1 MSNRGEVMHFRK
13 WVGAIVSASIALA
26 VAGSLCAQ
34 GFPGRPIRF
43 IVPFPP
49 AGPTDLA
56 ARLVAENM
64 TETLHQPVLVENRAG
79 ANGIVGREALLK
91 SPPDGYTVAIAVFP
105 TLVVNPLIY
114 SRLSY
119 TSRDF
124 TPVILLLRQS
134 TVLVV
139 GAQVPATTLSEVLAL
154 ARSKEDGLFYGSYG
168 AGSVP
173 HIAMGML
180 QKQANLK
187 LVHVPYAGNAA
198 MNLAFLAGQVQLLF
212 STPDP
217 ILESVKAG
225 KLKAIATAG
234 QRRSSLLPNTPTFAE
249 AGMSNFDVSTWSSI
263 VAPAGVPPEIVGRLN
278 AAMNAAVSAPGV
290 RARFVQGGME
300 AAGGSPA
307 EFAQFLAYE
316 NDRWG
321 KLIKELGVKLD

>member
-1 MSNRGEVMHFRK
+1 MTFFRT
-13 WVGAIVSASIALA
+13 ICSFIA
-26 VAGSLCAQ
+26 VAPMLAYPLGATAQ
-34 GFPGRPIRF
+34 NFPNRPIRF

-56 ARLVAENM
+56 ARLVAESM
-64 TETLHQPVLVENRAG
+64 AETLRQPVLVENRAG
-79 ANGIVGREALLK
+79 ANGIVGLEALAK
-91 SPPDGYTVAIAVFP
+91 APPDGYTVAIAVFP

-114 SRLSY
+114 SKLPY
-119 TSRDF
+119 NPGRDF
-124 TPVILLLRQS
+124 TPIILLLRQS
-134 TVLVV
+134 TVLVA
-139 GAQVPATTLSEVLAL
+139 GSQLPATTLPEVLKL

-198 MNLAFLAGQVQLLF
+198 MNLALLAGQVQLIF

-217 ILESVKAG
+217 VLESVKAG
-225 KLKAIATAG
+225 KLRAIATAG
-234 QRRSSLLPNTPTFAE
+234 PRRSSLLPNTPTFAE
-249 AGMSNFDVSTWSSI
+249 QGMANFDVSTWSSI
-263 VAPAGVPPEIVGRLN
+263 VAPAGVPADIVARLN
-278 AAMNAAVSAPGV
+278 SAMNVAVNAPNV
-290 RARFVQGGME
+290 RARFAAGGME

-307 EFAQFLAYE
+307 EFVQFLNVE

-321 KLIKELGVKLD
+321 RLIRELGVKLD